1 MKLEQITDL
10 KMKTIKE
17 ANLPLTN
24 NEAIQNMLKGNI
36 IEDKIIRVTYIISIL
51 LSNLLFFTEI
61 ASIIYSNV
69 ILSINNYLLLVIFIY
84 CKDFK

>member
-61 ASIIYSNV
+61 ASIIY
-69 ILSINNYLLLVIFIY
+69 
-84 CKDFK
+84 